1 MKPSFKDYIFAAFNA
16 RPWGMP
22 LPPNW
27 AMIAGF
33 GLLGFLEPGL
43 WIVGAGVELLY
54 LFTLA
59 TSSRFQRWV
68 TGRKLASSVKDWQTQ
83 LNQELSKLNSADR
96 RNYEALAIRAR
107 AILQQQGGDPASLKA
122 QAEGLS
128 RLMWI
133 YLRLLMTKRR
143 IEGVIEEAMTAPGE
157 TLPELERKLELQMAS
172 PKITDDVR
180 KSLSGQLEIVRQRL
194 RSQREARE
202 KLAFLNA
209 ELSRVQQ
216 QVELIR
222 EQAVLT
228 TDPATVSQNIDQISA
243 TLSGTTEWI
252 QEQQKIYGSMEDLLT
267 EPPPIMME
275 VVVERR

>member
-43 WIVGAGVELLY
+43 WIVGLGVELLY

-68 TGRKLASSVKDWQTQ
+68 TGKKLASSVKDWQTQ

-96 RNYEALAIRAR
+96 RNYEALAMRAR

-143 IEGVIEEAMTAPGE
+143 IEAVIEEAMT
-157 TLPELERKLELQMAS
+157 ELERKLELQMAS
-172 PKITDDVR
+172 PKITEDVR

-228 TDPATVSQNIDQISA
+228 TDPATVSQNIDHIAA

-275 VVVERR
+275 VVEEKR